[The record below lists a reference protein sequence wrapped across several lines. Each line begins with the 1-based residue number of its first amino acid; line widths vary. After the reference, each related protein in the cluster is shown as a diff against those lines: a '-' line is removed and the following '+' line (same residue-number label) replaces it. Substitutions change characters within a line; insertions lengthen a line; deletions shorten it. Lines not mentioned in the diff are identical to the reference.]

1 MINRANHLLNS
12 NLAKRGVRLVTLC
25 TMVLLVA
32 CAGSPNMDY
41 DPNYNFGA
49 SKTYQLTPSSA
60 LESDETAISSQLL
73 NDRMVASIR
82 TQLAAAG
89 YTEVSEDATLKV
101 TYHLESLAAF
111 RGNSVGASS
120 GLGWYDYHRYPMY
133 YSPRFYGEQ
142 TTLKETDNDKVKVTI
157 DIADSASDKLVWRTS
172 SARRLLN
179 QSSPERSQSAV
190 DKAVQ
195 YLLKTVPQ

>member
-1 MINRANHLLNS
+1 
-12 NLAKRGVRLVTLC
+12 
-25 TMVLLVA
+25 
-32 CAGSPNMDY
+32 MDY
-41 DPNYNFGA
+41 DPNYNFST

>member
-1 MINRANHLLNS
+1 MINRKNRLLSS
-12 NLAKRGVRLVTLC
+12 NLGKFSAKLVTFSAFI
-25 TMVLLVA
+25 LLAA

-82 TQLAAAG
+82 AQLAAAG
-89 YTEVSEDATLKV
+89 YSEQSEGASLKV

-111 RGNSVGASS
+111 RGNSVGAST

-157 DIADSASDKLVWRTS
+157 DIADAASDKLVWRTS

-179 QSSPERSQSAV
+179 QSTPERSQAAV

-195 YLLKTVPQ
+195 YLLKNLPQ

>member
-1 MINRANHLLNS
+1 MINRSNHLLNS